1 PRMPW
6 DGTELRVGTLTENGL
21 TDEYTLKGGVDES
34 VISPTWADDS
44 TLYLASDWPGF
55 WNLYQAGLTGQAIAL
70 HPAEEEFHTP
80 PGHLGH
86 RSFQVLDSGR
96 ILTLHGHTD
105 MTPSVYDPH
114 TLDLTPVSTE
124 LTTWSHLHSDGK
136 TVVAVASAPDTP
148 PCLVHHDPPPHP
160 TTSPPAAPTCPLGH
174 TCTPTGKPS
183 SPTQAHPTHSP
194 AWYISTPPPTA
205 SRYCITPP
213 RPHPQPPTCPSP
225 WPAPSPDATAP
236 PSTPPCTHPHT
247 PTPTPMDPPP
257 TSYGHTVVPSP
268 TPPVRPTRSRPTS
281 PAVASASST
290 STTAVPP
297 AMDAPTA
304 SASTRSGGSSTSRTA
319 SRPPA
324 PSSTKEPLTPNAW
337 RSVGPAPVGT
347 PPCSP

>member
-1 PRMPW
+1 
-6 DGTELRVGTLTENGL
+6 
-21 TDEYTLKGGVDES
+21 
-34 VISPTWADDS
+34 SPTWADDT

-105 MTPSVYDPH
+105 MAPSVYDPH

-136 TVVAVASAPDTP
+136 TVVAVASAPDTL
-148 PCLVHHDPPPHP
+148 PCVVHLDPTTHRVEILHHP
-160 TTSPPAAPTCPLGH
+160 TNTPPAPAYPPAPLARTLPGRRGA
-174 TCTPTGKPS
+174 P
-183 SPTQAHPTHSP
+183 AHAPASP
-194 AWYISTPPPTA
+194 AWYISTPPPPA

-213 RPHPQPPTCPSP
+213 RPRPQPPTCPSP

-268 TPPVRPTRSRPTS
+268 TPPVR
-281 PAVASASST
+281 
-290 STTAVPP
+290 
-297 AMDAPTA
+297 
-304 SASTRSGGSSTSRTA
+304 
-319 SRPPA
+319 
-324 PSSTKEPLTPNAW
+324 
-337 RSVGPAPVGT
+337 
-347 PPCSP
+347 